1 MKKRNILII
10 STVTILLL
18 ILTGGLYYYLHY
30 YKKSNP
36 SPTGNNS
43 APTTQT
49 TNNNTSNPGIETVPL
64 VSTSIITSPILNAK
78 SRITKK
84 PFGIYITSTTSP
96 VQPEK
101 FSGYHTGVDFET
113 TTPEANIDVPI
124 YVVCNGQ
131 ILVKKWISGY
141 GGVIVE
147 SCTIQGQAVT
157 VLYGHVDITG
167 SFVPS
172 VGSPVT
178 AGQHLVNL
186 APGYSYYT
194 DGERKHL
201 HLGIHKGSTIEYRG
215 YVQSVGELSAWMDT
229 GTLL

>member
-1 MKKRNILII
+1 MNKQYVPILII
-10 STVTILLL
+10 VLL
-18 ILTGGLYYYLHY
+18 ILLGLAGGLYYYLY
-30 YKKSNP
+30 IKKKSN
-36 SPTGNNS
+36 SSINNS
-43 APTTQT
+43 VPTTQT
-49 TNNNTSNPGIETVPL
+49 TNNNTSNPATETVPP
-64 VSTSIITSPILNAK
+64 VSTSIITSPISNAK

-84 PFGIYITSTTSP
+84 PFGIYITPATSP
-96 VQPEK
+96 IQPEK

-113 TTPEANIDVPI
+113 TPAEAKIDVPI
-124 YVVCNGQ
+124 YAVCNGQ
-131 ILVKKWISGY
+131 ILVKKWVSGY

-147 SCTIQGQAVT
+147 SCTIEGQAVT

-167 SFVPS
+167 SFVS
-172 VGSPVT
+172 GVGSSIT

-201 HLGIHKGSTIEYRG
+201 HLGIHKGSAIEYRG
-215 YVQSVGELSAWMDT
+215 YVQSAGELSAWMDA